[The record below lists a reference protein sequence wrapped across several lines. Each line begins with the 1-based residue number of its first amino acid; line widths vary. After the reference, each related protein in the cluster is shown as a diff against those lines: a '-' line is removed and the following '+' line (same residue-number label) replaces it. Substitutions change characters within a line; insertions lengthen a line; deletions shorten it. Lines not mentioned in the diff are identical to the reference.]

1 MSLLPAWFLVALLGH
16 LANGT
21 AFVIDKTLLRSA
33 FKRPATYAGL
43 IGILGTLALVLLP
56 FGIHLPDPLGW
67 LWAIV
72 SGMTFIFSLWLFFI
86 ALSNG
91 EASRVVPVIGS
102 LIPILTLAGTATF
115 LGERLSMMQL
125 AGFGLLIIATLIL
138 SGGTVKSRLSRHTL
152 ILAVC
157 AAATFA
163 FSSVTAKFAYDTEGF
178 LTTFVIS
185 RLAGVI
191 AAVILLVMDDR
202 AREELFAAIGFTKH
216 KEHRKAK
223 SHAVALVVTA
233 QCLGALGFVA
243 VQYATSLGSAALVN
257 ALQAVQYALL
267 VLVAFAFHKRAPQLL
282 GEDLT
287 TETIT
292 RKVIAIAIVGAGLW
306 LVV

>member
-1 MSLLPAWFLVALLGH
+1 MLPAWFLVALVGH

-21 AFVIDKTLLRSA
+21 AFIIDKTLLKSA

-43 IGILGTLALVLLP
+43 IGLLGTLALILLP
-56 FGIHLPDPLGW
+56 FGIHNPSAIGW

-72 SGMTFIFSLWLFFI
+72 SGMTFIFSLWLFFL
-86 ALSNG
+86 ALSSG

-102 LIPILTLAGTATF
+102 LIPILTLVGTATF
-115 LGERLSMMQL
+115 LGERLTMWQMG
-125 AGFGLLIIATLIL
+125 GFALLIIATIIL
-138 SGGTVKSRLSRHTL
+138 SGGQVKSRLSRRTL
-152 ILAVC
+152 WIALA

-163 FSSVTAKFAYDTEGF
+163 FSSVTAKVAYDLEGF
-178 LTTFVIS
+178 LTTFTIS

-191 AAVILLVMDDR
+191 AAVMLLTLDSR
-202 AREELFAAIGFTKH
+202 ALHELFAATGIKDH
-216 KEHRKAK
+216 KEHRTAK
-223 SHAVALVVTA
+223 PHAIALVITA

-267 VLVAFAFHKRAPQLL
+267 VLVAFLLHRLAPKLL

-287 TETIT
+287 ASTIL
-292 RKVIAIAIVGAGLW
+292 RKTIAILIVGIGLGM
-306 LVV
+306 VV